1 MKRVILIT
9 GSVSG
14 IGKHLAKSFL
24 DNGDYVIVT
33 GYHDEHI
40 EQTKKELE
48 KYKENALYF
57 KIDVNDES
65 SLIKMFEAI
74 KEKFGVLDVLIN
86 NAAFDQMESIE
97 NYKKDIFEKIVNTNL
112 IGKMVCIKHS
122 IDLLRKSTYPTII
135 NIASRLASK
144 PMLNSSAYCCSAAGI
159 IMLTECAA
167 LELAK
172 DNIRVNTVSPSLTI
186 TPLSEKSYTK
196 DEMIAT
202 AQKNPRNRLC
212 EMKDIYNVVNFLISP
227 ESDYINGENINVN
240 GGILLK

>member
-1 MKRVILIT
+1 MKRIIVIT

-14 IGKHLAKSFL
+14 IGKYLAKSFL

-40 EQTKKELE
+40 EKTKKEFSE
-48 KYKENALYF
+48 YKGNVEFY

-65 SLIKMFEAI
+65 SLRKMFESI
-74 KEKFGVLDVLIN
+74 KDKFGVLDILIN

-97 NYKKDIFEKIVNTNL
+97 NYDKDVFEKIIKTNL
-112 IGKMVCIKHS
+112 VGKMLCIKHS
-122 IDLLRKSTYPTII
+122 INLIKKSKYPSII
-135 NIASRLASK
+135 NIASRLASR
-144 PMLNSSAYCCSAAGI
+144 PMINSSAYCCSAAGI

-172 DNIRVNTVSPSLTI
+172 DKIRVNTVSPSLTI
-186 TPLSEKSYTK
+186 TPLSKKSYTE

-202 AQKNPRNRLC
+202 VQNNPRNRLC
-212 EMKDIYNVVNFLISP
+212 EMKDIYNVIKFLISP
-227 ESDYINGENINVN
+227 EADYINGENINVN
-240 GGILLK
+240 GGLLLK